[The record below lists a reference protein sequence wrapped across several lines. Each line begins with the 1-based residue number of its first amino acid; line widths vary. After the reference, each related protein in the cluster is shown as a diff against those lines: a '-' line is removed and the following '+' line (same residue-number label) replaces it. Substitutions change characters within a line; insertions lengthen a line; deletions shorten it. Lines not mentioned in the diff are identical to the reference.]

1 MDMNSKKGWSASTK
15 IIVTVLLIL
24 GTLWLLITSQP
35 VLTALVIA
43 GLLAYLFD
51 PLSKRLS
58 KGTRLSRA
66 GAARMIF
73 LVLIVVLA
81 TIPAM
86 LGAIVVEQFNR
97 LESEFINAIIA
108 IETWASQP
116 IQLLGYRI
124 YPEALVNNLEQAAG
138 SVLGSIPGESI
149 NLLSGFTTNLLWVL
163 LLFFSLYYLLVDG
176 HQIVPWLIQRTP
188 TEYQEDFRKLL
199 DELDEVWAVFL
210 RVQIL
215 MFFVLGFLMGTG
227 FLLVIWLFRSGLIP
241 FSPLL
246 LILLVV
252 LVVTIAQ
259 QIDNLWLRPQLMG
272 KSLRMH
278 PGLVFVGLTGA
289 LMVGGLLAAFFIVPL
304 MGTAKVLGH
313 YIYCRLFDL
322 PPWPGDED
330 SDNVEAEKAAKQHA
344 PNKEDEE
351 SEDEPHELEKLT

>member
-1 MDMNSKKGWSASTK
+1 MDINSNKGWSASTK

-24 GTLWLLITSQP
+24 GALWLFITFQS

-58 KGTRLSRA
+58 RRTRLSRA
-66 GAARMIF
+66 GAARMVFIG
-73 LVLIVVLA
+73 LIVVLA

-86 LGAIVVEQFNR
+86 LGAIVLEQFNR
-97 LESEFINAIIA
+97 LESEFLDAIVA
-108 IETWASQP
+108 IETWASRP
-116 IQLLGYRI
+116 IELLGYRI
-124 YPEALVNNLEQAAG
+124 YPETLVSNLEQAAG
-138 SVLGSIPGESI
+138 SILGSIPAGSI

-176 HQIVPWLIQRTP
+176 HQIVPWLIQMTP
-188 TEYQEDFRKLL
+188 PGYQEDFRKLL
-199 DELDEVWAVFL
+199 GELDEVWGVFL

-215 MFFVLGFLMGTG
+215 MFFVLGFLMGAG

-246 LILLVV
+246 LILLII

-272 KSLRMH
+272 RSLRMH

-304 MGTAKVLGH
+304 MGTAKVLGR
-313 YIYCRLFDL
+313 YIYCRLSDL
-322 PPWPGDED
+322 PPWPDDEV
-330 SDNVEAEKAAKQHA
+330 SGNVEVEGVAKPHTG
-344 PNKEDEE
+344 NKEVEE
-351 SEDEPHELEKLT
+351 TEDEPH